1 MGENLDFSATTY
13 VGKEKYREIIFS
25 ICIMGYAIE
34 LSFDI
39 RNSGSVVSQKQRR
52 RQLATDYLCNI
63 QYFMHEIE
71 GYRKTTTRNDVV
83 QVVIFE
89 TEKLENFLGFVK
101 AVRKDREVHVEC
113 IYQDDRTCDLL
124 YASPKIS
131 KKNREDLRQEL

>member
-1 MGENLDFSATTY
+1 
-13 VGKEKYREIIFS
+13 
-25 ICIMGYAIE
+25 MGYAIE

-124 YASPKIS
+124 YASPKYLRRIEKTFAKNYKNKLKTEERTEIELMVMNAL
-131 KKNREDLRQEL
+131 KKY